1 MEKMPTVPYVALKAL
16 EIVSAS
22 KQKLFIHNQKELK
35 LTKNPYCTILV
46 KKLKKLN
53 TIFYSIVSFFFREK
67 V

>member
-1 MEKMPTVPYVALKAL
+1 MEKMPTVPNVALKAL

-53 TIFYSIVSFFFREK
+53 TVFYSIVSFFFREK

>member
-1 MEKMPTVPYVALKAL
+1 MEKMPTVPNVALKAL

-46 KKLKKLN
+46 KKLKKLS